1 MRMFPLAVALVLLA
15 VGFAAADGLRKP
27 LVAASST
34 PQDGTPAPKVQQQ
47 VVRRDPKI
55 AVAFKL
61 DPQVTRGMFLGER
74 WVSPPSFFF
83 AQQGPEY
90 VAQAKAQYVDA
101 TGGRTDVPASWATT
115 VPDMISVMPHESG
128 DATIV
133 VHHPG
138 EGDLTVATSNGSKR
152 VHVKALQVGDGMQV
166 DFRQ

>member
-1 MRMFPLAVALVLLA
+1 MRLFPLAVALVLVA

-27 LVAASST
+27 VVVASPE
-34 PQDGTPAPKVQQQ
+34 PQDDTSAPKVQQQ
-47 VVRRDPKI
+47 LVRREPKI

-61 DPQVTRGMFLGER
+61 DPEVTRGMFLGDR

-101 TGGRTDVPASWATT
+101 TGGRTDVPANWATT
-115 VPDMISVMPHESG
+115 VPDMISVIPHDSG

-133 VHHPG
+133 VHRPG
-138 EGDLTVATSNGSKR
+138 EGDLTVATSNGSRR